1 MLRNLRLDLF
11 QSYLSRS
18 YANSTLP
25 PPLLMSLP
33 PPIGRNLQTAIPVKI
48 FVTGFLGFVSLDLCH
63 TWYWNWHNECLI
75 TNTIEKGTQPE
86 TDVLDDEFVPRPL
99 VVERLKR
106 IFQLYKNQS
115 FYHMVCG
122 EHGTGKT
129 TLTRISAKEVGQGVI
144 YVDVPANFNELDEAF
159 RKAINFTFEE
169 QISFTGQLMRKIL
182 GKASDKPKNSEWE
195 RALKAFKCAGAVY
208 KAKHN
213 KPSVIIYDNVSQ
225 LVYKNPE
232 ILDILQN
239 DAKDNA
245 DDRKYIA
252 VFVSSEGNV
261 PRRMES
267 KEVGQGVIYVDV
279 PANFNELDEAFRKA
293 INFTFEEQISFTGQL
308 MRKILGKASDK
319 PKNSEWERALKA
331 FKCAGAVY
339 KAKHNKP
346 SVIIYDNVSQLV
358 YKNPEI
364 LDILQNDAKDNAD
377 DRKYIAVFV
386 SSEGNVPRRMESC
399 SAWSQANKPVM
410 EISDLSEKESKD
422 YLIKRCT
429 IEMKEGNK
437 KNECKIKE
445 EVDELYKLVGGSKG
459 CVLFPFPV
467 VIKQQILREV
477 EKKFKTAQLL
487 RKQPHHEVGKH
498 IISALLDSRE
508 LSFTTFM
515 EFFNK
520 TEESDEKTL

>member
-267 KEVGQGVIYVDV
+267 
-279 PANFNELDEAFRKA
+279 
-293 INFTFEEQISFTGQL
+293 
-308 MRKILGKASDK
+308 
-319 PKNSEWERALKA
+319 
-331 FKCAGAVY
+331 
-339 KAKHNKP
+339 
-346 SVIIYDNVSQLV
+346 
-358 YKNPEI
+358 
-364 LDILQNDAKDNAD
+364 
-377 DRKYIAVFV
+377 
-386 SSEGNVPRRMESC
+386 C

-459 CVLFPFPV
+459 CV
-467 VIKQQILREV
+467 IKQQILREV